1 MTHIGK
7 CLTAM
12 GIKPVVSYQHKF
24 ATTYLYGSYS
34 PIDGD
39 SFVYEIETLGKDIF
53 HQYLKKLSEHR
64 PDEYKIV
71 VIDNAGFHSTKDM
84 QLPENIYLL
93 PIPPYTPELNP
104 CEKVWQYIKDRYKN
118 KTFKN
123 MGTLRKWLYDQVNF
137 MSKETIQSIT
147 HYKAYLDAF
156 NDAFYT

>member
-12 GIKPVVSYQHKF
+12 GIKPVVNYQHKF

-123 MGTLRKWLYDQVNF
+123 METLRKWLYDQVNS

-156 NDAFYT
+156 NNVFYT